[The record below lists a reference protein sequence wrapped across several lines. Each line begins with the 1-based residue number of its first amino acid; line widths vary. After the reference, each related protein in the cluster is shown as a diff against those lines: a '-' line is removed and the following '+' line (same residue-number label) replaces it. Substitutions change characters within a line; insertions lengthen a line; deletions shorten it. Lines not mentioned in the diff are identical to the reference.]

1 MSTPA
6 QGLDLLRG
14 AAPEDLAALCERHGV
29 DLLVVFGSTTDP
41 EPVHPPADL
50 DVAALLDTDR
60 GDPASFVA
68 ELMAFTS
75 CSAIDLLDLYRAG
88 PVARAR
94 ALGPGTIPLYER
106 ERGMFARLQMAALAH
121 ELDTRWMRDLGLEL
135 MAT

>member
-6 QGLDLLRG
+6 QAFELLRG
-14 AAPEDLAALCERHGV
+14 VASEDLAALCERHGV

-41 EPVHPPADL
+41 DPVHPPADL
-50 DVAALLDTDR
+50 DVASLLDPEAE
-60 GDPASFVA
+60 DPAAFVA
-68 ELMAFTS
+68 ALMAFTA
-75 CSAIDLLDLYRAG
+75 CSEIDLLDLRRAG

-94 ALGPGTIPLYER
+94 ALGPGSVPLYER
-106 ERGMFARLQMAALAH
+106 ERGMYARLQMAALAH